1 MENIQKQTESTIF
14 SPQLAPETVAQII
27 VDNGKNS
34 PQIKDIKTAE
44 RYFDGHSDIE
54 SKERVYYDKDE
65 KKHDNP
71 AANNSKMK
79 STFLRQLVQQ
89 KQDYGFAKTFIL
101 KLSTEQQEEVNLKED
116 EYGLAW
122 KNFCDKN
129 LFKMAYTLAGL
140 AVNCGIAWS
149 YLWIDESGDLQIK
162 DIPAELIYPI
172 WHDRQHTKL
181 DRLVYNFLQV
191 KYNTAT
197 ADTVEYAEYWT
208 EKERYLFNVSNGYDP
223 EVTLTD
229 EEGKP
234 IYSHMTDG
242 ISWGKIPFIALK
254 ATEDEKPLLNFIKEH
269 IDSYEKLDSSSI
281 DSLVDDL
288 DPLLVFKGIS
298 PNVKDLLEARQLA
311 KMTRTVSLDTD
322 GDAHFIQAQTQI
334 TAYQEK
340 LQSIRKNIYK
350 FGYGVDTQDARFGGN
365 PNQLEIK
372 SLYQD
377 LDTYTDGLERLFQN
391 FIDNLKYFFDKW
403 YEFTN
408 KGSFDIAQ
416 SYKVLIKLD
425 RSMMINESA
434 ELDDSI
440 KLQGIVS
447 DRTILEN
454 IPQVQDVDLELSRL
468 EEERKEKNKENN
480 LFDFPNDENDNENK
494 TNTEKEETELN
505 GEENG

>member
-14 SPQLAPETVAQII
+14 SPTLSPSTVAQII
-27 VDNGKNS
+27 VNNGKNS
-34 PQIKDIKTAE
+34 QQIQDIKAAE

-54 SKERVYYDKDE
+54 NKERVYYDKNE

-71 AANNSKMK
+71 AANNAKVK
-79 STFLRQLVQQ
+79 SNFLRQLVQQ

-101 KLSTEQQEEVNLKED
+101 KLSTEAQEEVDLKKD
-116 EYGLAW
+116 EYGLLW
-122 KNFCDKN
+122 KNFCDTI
-129 LFKMAYTLAGL
+129 LFKMAYTLAGQS
-140 AVNCGIAWS
+140 VKGGIAWG
-149 YLWIDESGDLQIK
+149 YLWIDENGDLQIK
-162 DIPAELIYPI
+162 DIPPELVYPV

-191 KYNTAT
+191 KYNSDV

-208 EKERYLFNVSNGYDP
+208 ENERYLLNVSDGYKAEP
-223 EVTLTD
+223 TLTD
-229 EEGKP
+229 SEGKP
-234 IYSHMTDG
+234 LYSHMTEG
-242 ISWGKIPFIALK
+242 ESWGRIPFIAFK
-254 ATEDEKPLLNFIKEH
+254 ATEDEKPLLNFIKAH
-269 IDSYEKLDSSSI
+269 IDSYEKLDSNSI

-298 PNVKDLLEARQLA
+298 PSVKDLLEARELA
-311 KMTRTVSLDTD
+311 KVTRTVSLDTD

-334 TAYQEK
+334 TSYQEK
-340 LQSIRKNIYK
+340 LQSIRKDIYK

-377 LDTYTDGLERLFQN
+377 LDTYTDGLERQFQN
-391 FIDNLKYFFDKW
+391 FIDDLKYFFDKW
-403 YEFTN
+403 FELTGR
-408 KGSFDIAQ
+408 GSFEIAQ
-416 SYKVLIKLD
+416 SYKVLVKLD

-447 DRTILEN
+447 KRTMLEN

-468 EEERKEKNKENN
+468 VEENKEND
-480 LFDFPNDENDNENK
+480 LFNFPKEQQED
-494 TNTEKEETELN
+494 TEKE
-505 GEENG
+505 GEEDGQEY